1 MPAVFP
7 FVPAFLS
14 SSLLT
19 EEERSVQK
27 RKMKLE
33 FLKIVV
39 PAFLGVIITKL
50 WDPIAEYVGY
60 PLDVPRRVENFQDAV
75 QRLLSIQA
83 DLHRLD
89 PRSSSEQGKGW
100 VQSVQNLCL
109 KAEKIKTGYCNTQV
123 LIHELIELIT
133 VISSKSREQ

>member
-50 WDPIAEYVGY
+50 WDPIAEYVG
-60 PLDVPRRVENFQDAV
+60 
-75 QRLLSIQA
+75 
-83 DLHRLD
+83 
-89 PRSSSEQGKGW
+89 
-100 VQSVQNLCL
+100 
-109 KAEKIKTGYCNTQV
+109 
-123 LIHELIELIT
+123 
-133 VISSKSREQ
+133 